1 MLDFNKIAEIAQ
13 HLKLSEVTVETAFK
27 ALWAYETNTTKSWSE
42 KQKKEADD
50 AIQILQRAEN
60 QYGAVEFPLKR
71 NPKTENSLM
80 EYLTLPYLQD
90 GLSVYIFTT
99 ETSKGWFS
107 FFPRSQGYVIA
118 ISEADARSYGQEY
131 LHSYGMSPEQGYNL
145 KVEKTDVLKMLAR
158 KDKFFEKNIEKAN
171 RVITNKSIEDPRK
184 LDLAIESLHICE
196 DNMRCFLRDTPRT
209 HWASIQESS
218 VRLSNLGFK
227 PRS

>member
-1 MLDFNKIAEIAQ
+1 
-13 HLKLSEVTVETAFK
+13 
-27 ALWAYETNTTKSWSE
+27 
-42 KQKKEADD
+42 
-50 AIQILQRAEN
+50 
-60 QYGAVEFPLKR
+60 
-71 NPKTENSLM
+71 
-80 EYLTLPYLQD
+80 
-90 GLSVYIFTT
+90 
-99 ETSKGWFS
+99 
-107 FFPRSQGYVIA
+107 
-118 ISEADARSYGQEY
+118 
-131 LHSYGMSPEQGYNL
+131 MSPEQGYNL